1 MGVLLCK
8 AKKFKKKYVKFIIL
22 TFKVPGMFPE
32 LLKGS
37 LEATNFQIVTA
48 IVGQFTK
55 GCLIKNWSIFFHHTK
70 NDGRIT
76 GIGIFPKSRN
86 K

>member
-22 TFKVPGMFPE
+22 TFKVLGMFPG

-37 LEATNFQIVTA
+37 LEATNFQILTA
-48 IVGQFTK
+48 IVGQFIKDCPT
-55 GCLIKNWSIFFHHTK
+55 KNWSKFFHHTK

-76 GIGIFPKSRN
+76 GIGIFPKNRN